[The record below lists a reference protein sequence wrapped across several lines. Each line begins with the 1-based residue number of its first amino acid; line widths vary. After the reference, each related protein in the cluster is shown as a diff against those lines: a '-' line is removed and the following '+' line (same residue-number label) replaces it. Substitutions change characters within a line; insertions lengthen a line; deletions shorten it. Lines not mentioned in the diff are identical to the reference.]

1 MSGPLVSGLG
11 AAVREAL
18 GDAVLA
24 EDPGFGS
31 RTLDVAPHRW
41 ADAAR
46 AARDAGATYFD
57 MLAAYDLDGDALA
70 VVVHLARPDAS
81 EHLLL
86 RTSVGRDGEVPTLVD
101 VYAGAAWHERE
112 AHEMLGVG
120 FAGHAPLEPLL
131 LHPSAPATPLRKDVV
146 LVARPTTPWPG
157 DKDPADSTG
166 RPRRRTPP
174 PGVPADWPGEG
185 A

>member
-1 MSGPLVSGLG
+1 MSAIVDAVRSALGEAVLG
-11 AAVREAL
+11 A
-18 GDAVLA
+18 DA
-24 EDPGFGS
+24 GFGS
-31 RTLDVAPHRW
+31 TTLDVAPARW

-57 MLAAYDLDGDALA
+57 MLAAYDLEADGFA
-70 VVVHLARPDAS
+70 VVAHLSRPDAAD
-81 EHLLL
+81 HLLL
-86 RTSVGRDGEVPTLVD
+86 RTRVDRDAPQVPTLVE

-112 AHEMLGVG
+112 AHEMLGVS
-120 FAGHAPLEPLL
+120 FAGHEPLAPLL
-131 LHPSAPATPLRKDVV
+131 LDPSAPATPLRKDVL
-146 LVARPTTPWPG
+146 LVARPSTPWPG

-174 PGVPADWPGEG
+174 PGVPADRPREG

>member
-1 MSGPLVSGLG
+1 MSAIVE
-11 AAVREAL
+11 AVRAAL
-18 GDAVLA
+18 GDAVLG
-24 EDPGFGS
+24 EEPGFGS
-31 RTLDVAPHRW
+31 RTLDVAPDRW

-57 MLAAYDLDGDALA
+57 LLAAYDLGAEGTA
-70 VVVHLARPDAS
+70 VVVHVSRPDAS
-81 EHLLL
+81 DHLLL
-86 RTSVGRDGEVPTLVD
+86 RTRAAAEGAAVPTLVE

-120 FAGHAPLEPLL
+120 FSGHAPLEPLL
-131 LHPSAPATPLRKDVV
+131 LHPSAPATPLRKEVV

-174 PGVPADWPGEG
+174 PGVPADWPREG
-185 A
+185 G